1 MIGDSLKHM
10 RSRIGRGSSLLG
22 DDFDLGK
29 ALCVCG
35 VGMEEISTLVD

>member
-1 MIGDSLKHM
+1 M

-29 ALCVCG
+29 ALCRLTRDHQ
-35 VGMEEISTLVD
+35 IFF